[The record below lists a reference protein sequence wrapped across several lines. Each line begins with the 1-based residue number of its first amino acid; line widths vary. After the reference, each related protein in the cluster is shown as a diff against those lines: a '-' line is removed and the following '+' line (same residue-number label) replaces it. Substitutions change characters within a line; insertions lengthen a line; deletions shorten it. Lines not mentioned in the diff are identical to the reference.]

1 MRRSLPLGIH
11 VPGTTVWHRMPVGPK
26 LTALVVTS
34 LVVVGQPGPWPACA
48 ALVVALGLAA
58 WAGVPART
66 VAWGIRPL
74 VVVLVVLAAF
84 QWWQRGWPT
93 AVEVVATTL
102 ALVVAATTFTAT
114 TPMDALLDTIVRGL
128 GPFRRFGVDPDK
140 VALAFSLMITAIPA
154 VFTIFGDTRDAARAR
169 GLERS
174 PRATLSPM
182 VIRVVAHAHATG
194 EALAARGIGDP

>member
-34 LVVVGQPGPWPACA
+34 IVVVGLPGPWPACA

-93 AVEVVATTL
+93 AVEGVATTR
-102 ALVVAATTFTAT
+102 ALVVAATTVTPT
-114 TPMDALLDTIVRGL
+114 TPMDAFRDTIVRFDTVTGERL
-128 GPFRRFGVDPDK
+128 RITLTGPRCSTRSCAAWGRSGGSASTPTRSRSPFR
-140 VALAFSLMITAIPA
+140 
-154 VFTIFGDTRDAARAR
+154 
-169 GLERS
+169 
-174 PRATLSPM
+174 
-182 VIRVVAHAHATG
+182 
-194 EALAARGIGDP
+194 

>member
-1 MRRSLPLGIH
+1 VRRSLPLGIH
-11 VPGTTVWHRMPVGPK
+11 VPGTTIWHRMRVGPK
-26 LTALVVTS
+26 LTGLVVAS
-34 LVVVGQPGPWPACA
+34 IVVVALPGPWPACA

-66 VAWGIRPL
+66 VAAGVRPL
-74 VVVLVVLAAF
+74 LVVLAVLAAF

-182 VIRVVAHAHATG
+182 VIRVVAHAQATG